1 MMPAGKSK
9 TRAPSS
15 GLDPALTAEHA
26 PDPRSERSERLLVQ
40 AAQQDP
46 ARFADLYEENF
57 ERVYAFVIRRVRN
70 REVAEDVTSDVFHRA
85 LAGLPKFDWRGI
97 PFRAWLI
104 RIAANL
110 IADQWKRIAREGLPE
125 GDDPPEP
132 PSAIDLEEVEH
143 RARLFRLVE
152 RLPADQRQVL
162 QLRFTEGRNIAEI
175 AQSLGRSEGAIK
187 QLQFRGLQKLRSQLH
202 GRRGANHG

>member
-1 MMPAGKSK
+1 MPAGKTK
-9 TRAPSS
+9 IRAPGSDVDS
-15 GLDPALTAEHA
+15 VPAAGRTPAN
-26 PDPRSERSERLLVQ
+26 RSEDSERLLVQ
-40 AAQQDP
+40 AAQNDR

-70 REVAEDVTSDVFHRA
+70 REIAEDVTSDVFHRA
-85 LAGLPKFDWRGI
+85 LAGLAKFDWRGI

-110 IADQWKRIAREGLPE
+110 IADQWKRISRENGAEGTPE
-125 GDDPPEP
+125 L
-132 PSAIDLEEVEH
+132 PSATDLEEAEH
-143 RARLFRLVE
+143 RARLFRLVD

-162 QLRFTEGRNIAEI
+162 QLRFAEGRNLAEI
-175 AQSLGRSEGAIK
+175 AQAMGRSEGAIK
-187 QLQFRGLQKLRSQLH
+187 QLQFRGLAKLRSQVH